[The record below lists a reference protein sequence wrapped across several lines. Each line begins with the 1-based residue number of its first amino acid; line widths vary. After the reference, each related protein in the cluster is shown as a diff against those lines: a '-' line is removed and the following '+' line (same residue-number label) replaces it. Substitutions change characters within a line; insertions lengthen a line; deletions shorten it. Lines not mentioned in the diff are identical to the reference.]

1 MVLRATPEFWAV
13 RILRFKAGRET
24 EEGNTI
30 HMENPEQQEDGTY
43 FAAHSVWSKSKR
55 LSRTGRQM

>member
-13 RILRFKAGRET
+13 RILRFKAGKET

-30 HMENPEQQEDGTY
+30 YMENPEQQ
-43 FAAHSVWSKSKR
+43 
-55 LSRTGRQM
+55 